1 MCRLIVPSFF
11 QFQST
16 SVSQSINMSFESFPA
31 ECILKFLTIEESK
44 QLASV
49 NNHFS
54 NEVCNNTFHLYASG
68 HRKEVEYEIGLAFY
82 YMKFFE
88 EERVYTTK
96 KPAEVRMEE
105 LKKDSTVE
113 YISIFNGH
121 QEIEWERL

>member
-1 MCRLIVPSFF
+1 
-11 QFQST
+11 
-16 SVSQSINMSFESFPA
+16 MSLESFPT

-54 NEVCNNTFHLYASG
+54 HEVCKNTFHLYASG
-68 HRKEVEYEIGLAFY
+68 HRKELEEDYYGDSFY
-82 YMKFFE
+82 YMKFFVE
-88 EERVYTTK
+88 EKVYTTK
-96 KPAEVRMEE
+96 KPAEARMEE

-113 YISIFNGH
+113 YISIFNGD

>member
-1 MCRLIVPSFF
+1 
-11 QFQST
+11 
-16 SVSQSINMSFESFPA
+16 MSLESFPT

-54 NEVCNNTFHLYASG
+54 NEVCNNTFHLYACG
-68 HRKEVEYEIGLAFY
+68 HRKEVEYGETFGDSFY
-82 YMKFFE
+82 YMKFFVE
-88 EERVYTTK
+88 EKVYTTK
-96 KPAEVRMEE
+96 KPAEARMEE
-105 LKKDSTVE
+105 LKKDATVE